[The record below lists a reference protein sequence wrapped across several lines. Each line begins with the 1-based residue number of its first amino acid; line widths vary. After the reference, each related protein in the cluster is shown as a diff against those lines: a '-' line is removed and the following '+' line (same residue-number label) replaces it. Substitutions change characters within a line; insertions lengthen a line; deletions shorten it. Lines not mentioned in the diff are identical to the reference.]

1 MVWDAQYF
9 EDISTKDQDIYI
21 FFFIKNKQL
30 VLILHSN
37 DVKKIMFALKMDEKS
52 FLGAEMKLFT
62 KYFVV
67 ENKYC

>member
-1 MVWDAQYF
+1 
-9 EDISTKDQDIYI
+9 
-21 FFFIKNKQL
+21 
-30 VLILHSN
+30 
-37 DVKKIMFALKMDEKS
+37 MFALKMDDKS